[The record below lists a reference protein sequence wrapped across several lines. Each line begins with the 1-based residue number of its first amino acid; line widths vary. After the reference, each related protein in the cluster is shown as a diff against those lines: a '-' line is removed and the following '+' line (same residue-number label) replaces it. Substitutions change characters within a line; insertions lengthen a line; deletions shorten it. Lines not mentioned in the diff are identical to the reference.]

1 MPPKKVIINTLI
13 LKLKRQSTTYMVEIP
28 SDQTVSELKTC
39 LVNMINSTNGLKM
52 DDSLK
57 SLDENGELNV
67 NDKIEIPNIALDESD
82 SDSDADLNS
91 NTNSNIGQQVDI
103 ENSEAKSAS
112 TEINDKSRLRVS
124 NDDIVLG
131 IFTDT
136 NDFYTSTVEP
146 LNEDVDVKLEN
157 LNFQDFTPIA
167 FKYKDEKFKFYK
179 PRYD

>member
-1 MPPKKVIINTLI
+1 MPPKKVITNTLI

-28 SDQTVSELKTC
+28 SDQTVSELKSC

-52 DDSLK
+52 DDSLE

-82 SDSDADLNS
+82 SDSDDDLNL
-91 NTNSNIGQQVDI
+91 NTNSNRGQQVDI

-136 NDFYTSTVEP
+136 NDIYTSTVEP

-167 FKYKDEKFKFYK
+167 FKYTDEKFKFYK
-179 PRYD
+179 PRYE